1 MTEATGMAVYATD
14 DNPLILVRRFT
25 WLPKAI
31 ILICRG
37 QTFTRWN
44 MHFQVLK
51 AFICLTYKQ
60 LKDRLV
66 LLYVLVQT
74 PLLTTTG
81 EERSTKT
88 PKTSNKGN
96 NFWNGLP
103 DNRLFT
109 SNILTKAP
117 RIISFAAAKYH
128 VKNAFSNLILWIK
141 IKHFAGFFI
150 YTSVH
155 WSYSLP

>member
-44 MHFQVLK
+44 MHIQVLK

-81 EERSTKT
+81 EERSTKIRKHET
-88 PKTSNKGN
+88 KEITSETDYRTTDYLLQTY
-96 NFWNGLP
+96 WQ
-103 DNRLFT
+103 RL
-109 SNILTKAP
+109 LE
-117 RIISFAAAKYH
+117 
-128 VKNAFSNLILWIK
+128 
-141 IKHFAGFFI
+141 
-150 YTSVH
+150 
-155 WSYSLP
+155 

>member
-1 MTEATGMAVYATD
+1 MSPKAWRRTKRFMTEATGMAVYATD

-44 MHFQVLK
+44 MHIQVLK

-88 PKTSNKGN
+88 PKHQTKEITSETDYRTTDYLLQTY
-96 NFWNGLP
+96 WQ
-103 DNRLFT
+103 RL
-109 SNILTKAP
+109 LE
-117 RIISFAAAKYH
+117 
-128 VKNAFSNLILWIK
+128 
-141 IKHFAGFFI
+141 
-150 YTSVH
+150 
-155 WSYSLP
+155 